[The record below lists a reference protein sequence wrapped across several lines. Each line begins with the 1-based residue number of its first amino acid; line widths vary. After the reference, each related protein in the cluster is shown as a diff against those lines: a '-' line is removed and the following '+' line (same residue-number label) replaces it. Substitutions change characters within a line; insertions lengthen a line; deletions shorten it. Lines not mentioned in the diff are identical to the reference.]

1 MRISDWSSDVCSSD
15 LAEGARRTPLPL
27 ELEFPWGRQT
37 FWGDQSQYQWFRGGH
52 PCLVASA
59 LMALERWAFDE
70 IAKGRSV
77 DEVMRDVV
85 DGHDNWA
92 VLGIA
97 TALYLETQQ
106 EIGRAHV

>member
-1 MRISDWSSDVCSSD
+1 
-15 LAEGARRTPLPL
+15 
-27 ELEFPWGRQT
+27 
-37 FWGDQSQYQWFRGGH
+37 
-52 PCLVASA
+52 
-59 LMALERWAFDE
+59 MALERWAFDE

-106 EIGRAHV
+106 VSPVSSVLIGSQRLWKVDLTRQLQDQSSNANLMGFGGMLGERMKEIGRAHV